1 MSDELLKIR
10 FMTKDDADD
19 HMVQNKLT
27 FQAICEAMEIQY
39 CTFKDHKEWLPARNV
54 WDSKL
59 LSTQYG
65 VNIVEEKALTHT
77 EFMALMQSGFAGRG
91 QNKPCFE
98 CGSADHWKKDCPKLK
113 NQQAHAQQMGQ
124 TTGPSRSWLWS
135 DLLQR
140 ITE

>member
-77 EFMALMQSGFAGRG
+77 EFMALMQSGFA
-91 QNKPCFE
+91 
-98 CGSADHWKKDCPKLK
+98 A
-113 NQQAHAQQMGQ
+113 
-124 TTGPSRSWLWS
+124 GPSRSWLWS